1 LPFFGC
7 PSRCRVRNASPA
19 GRFEA
24 IEDFSIDIGLLLAAY
39 GVRRLRWR
47 GDIGAGGKD
56 DFP

>member
-1 LPFFGC
+1 LPFALPC
-7 PSRCRVRNASPA
+7 QECLPPA

-24 IEDFSIDIGLLLAAY
+24 IEDLSIDIGLLLAAY
-39 GVRRLRWR
+39 GARRLRWR